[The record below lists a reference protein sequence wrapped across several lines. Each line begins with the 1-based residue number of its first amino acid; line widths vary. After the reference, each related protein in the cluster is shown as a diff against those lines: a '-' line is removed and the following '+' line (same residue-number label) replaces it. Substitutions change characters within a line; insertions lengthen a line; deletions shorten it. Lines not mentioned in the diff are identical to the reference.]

1 MLVQKVF
8 CLRKYVF
15 EHYSC
20 EPARHFQMNESQFHH
35 GTTVQEK
42 INNTKKYFHVYVQT
56 RKWQNGYGLF

>member
-1 MLVQKVF
+1 M
-8 CLRKYVF
+8 CLNIIA
-15 EHYSC
+15 
-20 EPARHFQMNESQFHH
+20 ARHFQMNESQFHH